1 MIMAEESYLVYQVIL
16 TFEVE
21 YDLISR
27 VVDEPDF
34 SLMPNNDQLIIHFEA
49 SFDGLIRDLDGL
61 SDVKVLIL
69 ILFTL
74 CLYYLG
80 QKFRGWLYQDNFWL
94 FCPFLLNELDS

>member
-1 MIMAEESYLVYQVIL
+1 MIMAEESHLVDQVIL

-21 YDLISR
+21 YNLISR

-34 SLMPNNDQLIIHFEA
+34 SLMPNYDHFIIHFEA

-61 SDVKVLIL
+61 SDAKVLIL

-80 QKFRGWLYQDNFWL
+80 Q
-94 FCPFLLNELDS
+94 